1 MNGTGIVLSFHVIS
15 FVISHTRARVAWAK
29 YSTTTLRFERVD
41 GATQRTYIK
50 RFQLQYSIAV
60 LSKYYLRQ
68 VSTTHLTY
76 LHAIAQIAPAWI
88 RIT

>member
-1 MNGTGIVLSFHVIS
+1 MSLALSSVI
-15 FVISHTRARVAWAK
+15 RARAWPGPN
-29 YSTTTLRFERVD
+29 TLRFERVD
-41 GATQRTYIK
+41 GATLEQRTYIK